1 MKASDVFRETQFLFA
16 KKVSFKE
23 AFPEIK
29 KLEIRAK
36 ESGYG
41 VYEEFDTKY
50 YSIEHLA
57 GEFID
62 CSNPLCYNGGFSVGK
77 ILREMVR
84 EKETHYGGLK
94 ICQGYEGSPKGRRRY
109 RRCINSWEVTIDL
122 EYYTD
127 EELKKI
133 REMQKTSEIKKG
145 PENVV

>member
-1 MKASDVFRETQFLFA
+1 MKASDVFKETRFVFA
-16 KKVSFKE
+16 RKVPFKE

-29 KLEIRAK
+29 KLEIKAK

-50 YSIEHLA
+50 YNTEHPP

-62 CSNPLCYNGGFSVGK
+62 CSNPLCYNGGFSVGE

-84 EKETHYGGLK
+84 EKKTHYEGLK
-94 ICQGYEGSPKGRRRY
+94 VCQGYEGSPKGRRRY
-109 RRCINSWEVTIDL
+109 RSCINSWKVTIDL

-127 EELKKI
+127 EELKKN
-133 REMQKTSEIKKG
+133 RKRSKKQ
-145 PENVV
+145 